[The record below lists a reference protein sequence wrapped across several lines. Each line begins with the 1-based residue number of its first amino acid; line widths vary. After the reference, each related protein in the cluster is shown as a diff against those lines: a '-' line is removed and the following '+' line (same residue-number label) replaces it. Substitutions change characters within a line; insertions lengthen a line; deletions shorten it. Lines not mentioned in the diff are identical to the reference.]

1 VIGFYLEIMNIYLAF
16 FQECSKARQDLVK
29 TYNLRSKSDLADK
42 QFENIYEKMY
52 F

>member
-1 VIGFYLEIMNIYLAF
+1 MIGFYLEIMNIYLAF